1 MTTLQ
6 AALEFAR
13 NSWPV
18 LPVHVERDGQCSC
31 GDPNCPSPGKHPMTR
46 HGYKDATTD
55 KGTIERWFAEGD
67 WNLGV
72 ATGTKFCAID
82 LDADTEAAWVTLDY
96 LVDGIPS
103 TMSAKT
109 KRGYHFYFVVED
121 KPVLSKVIS
130 DNPRIEL
137 IGHGKYVIVPPSQY
151 RQWLNFV
158 EPRPIPERILKLPAV
173 REHRSRI
180 EHVIRGVPEGSRNVT
195 ATQVAGKLLGCFPTE
210 DWHIAWILLEAWNEK
225 NQPPLPER
233 ELKRVFDSIS
243 KRELKKRTRI
253 KHDKTA
259 RYAKALA
266 EVALRF
272 ANLSERQLARL
283 TGIPRTTLQRLVSHN
298 PPPYVVEG
306 HFEKE
311 SGLGS
316 ELFHKSGP
324 KLIRG
329 SCGGGEHR
337 CREP

>member
-31 GDPNCPSPGKHPMTR
+31 GDPNCSSPGKHPMTR

-121 KPVLSKVIS
+121 EPIPSKVIS

-151 RQWLNFV
+151 KEWLNYV

-173 REHRSRI
+173 REHRSRV
-180 EHVIRGVPEGSRNVT
+180 ETVVRGVPEGLRNIS
-195 ATQVAGKLLGCFPTE
+195 ATIVAGKLLGCFPME
-210 DWHIAWILLEAWNEK
+210 DWHIAWLLLEAWNEK
-225 NQPPLPER
+225 NQPPLSKR
-233 ELKRVFDSIS
+233 ELKRVFDKIARREMQKRS
-243 KRELKKRTRI
+243 KYSS
-253 KHDKTA
+253 DKEMQFA
-259 RYAKALA
+259 RALA
-266 EVALRF
+266 VALQYSG
-272 ANLSERQLARL
+272 LSQRQLARL
-283 TGIPRTTLQRLVSHN
+283 SHVSQATLSRLLKTL
-298 PPPYVVEG
+298 PPLYGVEN
-306 HFEKE
+306 HFEKKVGFR
-311 SGLGS
+311 SGFLS
-316 ELFHKSGP
+316 ENDS
-324 KLIRG
+324 KLIR
-329 SCGGGEHR
+329 SELRRDPDVTLH
-337 CREP
+337 

>member
-1 MTTLQ
+1 MSPSG
-6 AALEFAR
+6 AALEFAH
-13 NSWPV
+13 NGWPV
-18 LPVHVERDGQCSC
+18 IPVHTIDSRGNCSC
-31 GDPNCPSPGKHPMTR
+31 KNPHCTAPGKHPATP
-46 HGYKDATTD
+46 HGYRDATTD
-55 KGTIERWFAEGD
+55 PDRIKRWFVERN
-67 WNLGV
+67 WNIGI
-72 ATGTKFCAID
+72 ATGEFCAID
-82 LDADTEAAWVTLDY
+82 LDANDDAAWAYLDY
-96 LVDGIPS
+96 LTGGLPY

-109 KRGYHFYFVVED
+109 QRGYHFYFTAEEGPAPS
-121 KPVLSKVIS
+121 KLLSA
-130 DNPRIEL
+130 NPRIEL
-137 IGHGKYVIVPPSQY
+137 IGLGRFVIVPPSQY

-158 EPRPIPERILKLPAV
+158 EPRPIPERILRLPPV
-173 REHRSRI
+173 REHRSRV
-180 EHVIRGVPEGSRNVT
+180 EHTIHGVPEGSRNVT
-195 ATQVAGKLLGCFPTE
+195 ATQVAGKLLGCFPTK
-210 DWHIAWILLEAWNEK
+210 DWHIAWLLLEAWNEK

-329 SCGGGEHR
+329 SCGR
-337 CREP
+337 R